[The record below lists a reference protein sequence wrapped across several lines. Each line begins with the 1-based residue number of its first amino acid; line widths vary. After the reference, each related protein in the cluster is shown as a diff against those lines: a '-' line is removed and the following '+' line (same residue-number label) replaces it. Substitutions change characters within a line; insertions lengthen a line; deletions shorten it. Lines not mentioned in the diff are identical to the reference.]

1 MEKRWTDAYTK
12 VFHLQYLLKE
22 DNQND
27 TTMPCKLYK
36 GLLMSYYTLLYLF
49 FSLFWSHL
57 TINNIFNSVIL
68 IYV

>member
-36 GLLMSYYTLLYLF
+36 GLLISYYTLLYLF
-49 FSLFWSHL
+49 F
-57 TINNIFNSVIL
+57 
-68 IYV
+68 